1 MNCNNVIMQPIIA
14 DRFLMLRG
22 IMGLFNRGK
31 DKKRYAIALDIG
43 TEFVKTL
50 VFRIEDN
57 KAVVTGTG
65 KQRQKL
71 SDMQSGR
78 VTDISGVISNCESAL
93 DQACEEAG
101 VIPSQCV
108 IGIAGE
114 LVKGTTTTVYYKREN
129 YKTKISVK
137 ELRDIIE
144 QVQAKSFDK
153 TRSELA
159 WETGHSEI
167 DVKLVNSAVV
177 DVKIDG
183 YKVTN
188 PIGFQ
193 GRDIQVGIF
202 NAFAPIVHL
211 GALQTI
217 AEGLKL
223 DLLSIAAEPY
233 AVAQCVGLE
242 DSAEFSSIFIDIG
255 GGTTDIA
262 VVRGGGVEGTKMFA
276 IGGRVFTK
284 SVSELLDLSFLD
296 AEKVKIEYSTGEIKK
311 DSDKYKKISNALK
324 NDCEV
329 WLAGVQLA
337 LEEFSNVDL
346 LPSKILLCGGGSLLP
361 DIKTYLEGRGWTKS
375 LPFAR
380 APKVDYIKPSEVTS
394 IVDETGKLINPQD
407 VTPMALA
414 NLAIDLAGDPGVVEG
429 MLDKIIDGMRS

>member
-1 MNCNNVIMQPIIA
+1 
-14 DRFLMLRG
+14 
-22 IMGLFNRGK
+22 MGLFGGK
-31 DKKRYAIALDIG
+31 KENKRYAVALDIG
-43 TEFVKTL
+43 TEFVKAL
-50 VFRIEDN
+50 VFRVEDD
-57 KAVVTGTG
+57 KAVVVGTG
-65 KQRQKL
+65 RQRQRL
-71 SDMQSGR
+71 SDMQGGR
-78 VTDISGVISNCESAL
+78 VTDISGVIKNCEEAL
-93 DQACEEAG
+93 DRAGEEAG
-101 VIPSQCV
+101 VYPTQCV

-114 LVKGTTTTVYYKREN
+114 LVKGTTTTVYYKREDS
-129 YKTKISVK
+129 KERITVK
-137 ELRDIIE
+137 ELKEIIE
-144 QVQAKSFDK
+144 EVQEKSFDK

-188 PIGFQ
+188 PVGFQ

-217 AEGLKL
+217 AEGLNL

-233 AVAQCVGLE
+233 AVAQSVGLE
-242 DSAEFSSIFIDIG
+242 DSSEFSSIFIDIG
-255 GGTTDIA
+255 GGTSDIA
-262 VVRGGGVEGTKMFA
+262 VVRAGGVEGTRMFA

-284 SVSELLDLSFLD
+284 SIADMLDLTFPE
-296 AEKVKIEYSTGEIKK
+296 AEKLKLDYSNGKIKESSST
-311 DSDKYKKISNALK
+311 YQKISQALK

-361 DIKTYLEGRGWTKS
+361 DIKEYLEKKSWTKR
-375 LPFAR
+375 LPFAKH
-380 APKVDYIKPSEVTS
+380 PKIDFIKPNQISS
-394 IVDETGKLINPQD
+394 IIDETGKLNGSQD
-407 VTPMALA
+407 ITPMALA
-414 NLAIDLAGDPGVVEG
+414 NLAIDLAGEPTVVEG
-429 MLDKIIDGMRS
+429 ILDKIVDGIRS

>member
-1 MNCNNVIMQPIIA
+1 M
-14 DRFLMLRG
+14 FK
-22 IMGLFNRGK
+22 LFKNSTK
-31 DKKRYAIALDIG
+31 DHAIALDIG
-43 TEFVKTL
+43 TEFVKVL
-50 VFRIEDN
+50 VYRIEGD
-57 KAVVTGTG
+57 KAVVVGSG
-65 KQRQKL
+65 RQHQSL
-71 SDMQSGR
+71 SDMQGGR
-78 VTDISGVISNCESAL
+78 VTDISGVIHNCEIAL
-93 DQACEEAG
+93 DKAFEEAG
-101 VIPSQCV
+101 VTPRQCV

-114 LVKGTTTTVYYKREN
+114 LVKGTTTTVYYKR
-129 YKTKISVK
+129 KDPKVRITVK
-137 ELRDIIE
+137 ELKEIIE
-144 QVQAKSFDK
+144 QVQAKSFEK

-188 PIGFQ
+188 PVGFQ

-217 AEGLKL
+217 AEGLNL
-223 DLLSIAAEPY
+223 DLLAIAAEPY

-262 VVRGGGVEGTKMFA
+262 VVRNGGVEGTRMFA
-276 IGGRVFTK
+276 IGGRSFTK
-284 SVSELLDLSFLD
+284 SIADMFDLTFAE
-296 AEKVKIEYSTGEIKK
+296 AEKLKRDYSTGKLGEKTK
-311 DSDKYKKISNALK
+311 TREKISQALK

-329 WLAGVQLA
+329 WLAGVQIA

-361 DIKTYLEGRGWTKS
+361 DIKEYLEKKTWTKG
-375 LPFAR
+375 LPFAKH
-380 APKVDYIKPSEVTS
+380 PKVDFIKPSSVTH
-394 IVDETGKLINPQD
+394 VKDETGRLTGSQD
-407 VTPMALA
+407 VTPMGLA
-414 NLAIDLAGDPGVVEG
+414 NLGIDLVGDPGMVDG
-429 MLDKIIDGMRS
+429 ILDKIVDGIRS

>member
-1 MNCNNVIMQPIIA
+1 
-14 DRFLMLRG
+14 
-22 IMGLFNRGK
+22 MGLFGRKKDNRQH
-31 DKKRYAIALDIG
+31 AIALDIG
-43 TEFVKTL
+43 TEFVKSL
-50 VFRIEDN
+50 VFRIDGD
-57 KAVVTGTG
+57 KAVVIGSG
-65 KQRQKL
+65 RQRQRL
-71 SDMQSGR
+71 SDMQGGR
-78 VTDISGVISNCESAL
+78 VTDISGVIKNCETAL
-93 DQACEEAG
+93 DRACEEAQ
-101 VIPSQCV
+101 VFPRQCV

-114 LVKGTTTTVYYKREN
+114 LVKGTTTTVYYKREGG
-129 YKTKISVK
+129 KERITVK
-137 ELRDIIE
+137 ELKDIIE
-144 QVQAKSFDK
+144 EVQAKSFDK

-167 DVKLVNSAVV
+167 DVRLVNSAVV

-188 PIGFQ
+188 PVGFQ

-217 AEGLKL
+217 AEGLNL

-233 AVAQCVGLE
+233 AVAQCVGAE

-262 VVRGGGVEGTKMFA
+262 VVRAGGVEGTKMFA

-284 SVSELLDLSFLD
+284 SIADMMDLPFPE
-296 AEKVKIEYSTGEIKK
+296 AEKLKLDYSAGKIKESSEKFE
-311 DSDKYKKISNALK
+311 KISQALK

-337 LEEFSNVDL
+337 LEEFSNNDL

-361 DIKTYLEGRGWTKS
+361 DIKEYLEKRSWIKN
-375 LPFAR
+375 LPFSKQ
-380 APKVDYIKPSEVTS
+380 PKVDFIRPSQITS
-394 IVDETGKLINPQD
+394 VIDETKKLNGSQD

-414 NLAIDLAGDPGVVEG
+414 NLAIDLAGEPTVVEG
-429 MLDKIIDGMRS
+429 ILDKIVDGIRS

>member
-1 MNCNNVIMQPIIA
+1 
-14 DRFLMLRG
+14 
-22 IMGLFNRGK
+22 MGLFGFGK
-31 DKKRYAIALDIG
+31 SKKNNAIALDIG
-43 TEFVKTL
+43 TEFVKVL
-50 VFRIEDN
+50 VFRIDKD
-57 KAVVTGTG
+57 KAVVIGSG
-65 KQRQKL
+65 RQRQRL
-71 SDMQSGR
+71 SDMQGGR
-78 VTDISGVISNCESAL
+78 VTDISGVIQNCEVAL
-93 DQACEEAG
+93 DRAFEQAG
-101 VIPSQCV
+101 VAPRQCV

-114 LVKGTTTTVYYKREN
+114 LVKGTTTTVYYKRDN
-129 YKTKISVK
+129 AKTKITVK
-137 ELRDIIE
+137 ELKEIIQE
-144 QVQAKSFDK
+144 VQAKSFDK

-188 PIGFQ
+188 PVGFQ

-217 AEGLKL
+217 AEGLNL

-233 AVAQCVGLE
+233 AVAQSVGLE
-242 DSAEFSSIFIDIG
+242 DSSEFSTIFIDIG

-262 VVRGGGVEGTKMFA
+262 VVRGGGVEGTRMFA

-284 SVSELLDLSFLD
+284 SIADMLDLSFQE
-296 AEKVKIEYSTGEIKK
+296 AEKLKIEYSAGKIGKK
-311 DSDKYKKISNALK
+311 TDTIEKISKALE

-337 LEEFSNVDL
+337 LEEFSNIDL
-346 LPSKILLCGGGSLLP
+346 LPSKIMLCGGGSLLP
-361 DIKTYLEGRGWTKS
+361 DIKDYLEKRSWTKS
-375 LPFAR
+375 LPFAKQ
-380 APKVDYIKPSEVTS
+380 PKVDFIKTGQINSVS
-394 IVDETGKLINPQD
+394 DETGKLKGSQD

-414 NLAIDLAGDPGVVEG
+414 SLAIDLAGDPTVVEG
-429 MLDKIIDGMRS
+429 VLDKIVDGIRS

>member
-1 MNCNNVIMQPIIA
+1 M
-14 DRFLMLRG
+14 G
-22 IMGLFNRGK
+22 IFGRS
-31 DKKRYAIALDIG
+31 KKEKERYAVALDIG

-50 VFRIEDN
+50 VFRVENDKIY
-57 KAVVTGTG
+57 VMGCG
-65 KQRQKL
+65 RQRQRL
-71 SDMQSGR
+71 SDMQGGR
-78 VTDISGVISNCESAL
+78 VTDISGVIKNCELSL
-93 DQACEEAG
+93 DQAFQEAG
-101 VIPSQCV
+101 VYPDQCV

-114 LVKGTTTTVYYKREN
+114 LVKGTTTTIYYKREAP
-129 YKTKISVK
+129 KERIALK

-144 QVQAKSFDK
+144 EVQEKSFDK

-167 DVKLVNSAVV
+167 DVRLVNSAVV

-188 PIGFQ
+188 PLGFQ

-217 AEGLKL
+217 AEELKL

-255 GGTTDIA
+255 GGTSDIA
-262 VVRGGGVEGTKMFA
+262 VVRGGGVVGTRMFA

-284 SVSELLDLSFLD
+284 SIADMLDVPFAEAEKIKILYSSGKLEDQKKTRDKVSE
-296 AEKVKIEYSTGEIKK
+296 
-311 DSDKYKKISNALK
+311 ALK

-329 WLAGVQLA
+329 WLAGVQIA

-361 DIKTYLEGRGWTKS
+361 EIKTYLEKS
-375 LPFAR
+375 AWRKNLPFSK
-380 APKVDYIKPSEVTS
+380 APKIDFIKPTHLTN
-394 IVDETGKLINPQD
+394 IVDETDKLTGSQD
-407 VTPMALA
+407 ITPMALA
-414 NLAIDLAGDPGVVEG
+414 NLAVDLVGEPTMMEG
-429 MLDKIIDGMRS
+429 LLDKIVDGIRS

>member
-1 MNCNNVIMQPIIA
+1 
-14 DRFLMLRG
+14 
-22 IMGLFNRGK
+22 MGLFGFGK
-31 DKKRYAIALDIG
+31 KAGERHAIALDIG
-43 TEFVKTL
+43 TEFVKAL
-50 VFRIEDN
+50 VFRIEAD
-57 KAVVTGTG
+57 KAVIIGSG
-65 KQRQKL
+65 KQRQRL
-71 SDMQSGR
+71 SDMQGGR
-78 VTDISGVISNCESAL
+78 VTDISGVIQNCEAAL
-93 DQACEEAG
+93 DRAFEEAG
-101 VIPSQCV
+101 VAPKQCV

-114 LVKGTTTTVYYKREN
+114 LVKGTTTTVYYKRE
-129 YKTKISVK
+129 KPKEKITVK
-137 ELRDIIE
+137 ELKEIIE
-144 QVQAKSFDK
+144 QVQSKSFEK
-153 TRSELA
+153 TRSDLA

-188 PIGFQ
+188 PVGFQ

-217 AEGLKL
+217 AEGLNL

-242 DSAEFSSIFIDIG
+242 DTAEFSSIFIDIG

-262 VVRGGGVEGTKMFA
+262 VVRGGGVEGTRMFA

-284 SVSELLDLSFLD
+284 SISDMLDLPFSE
-296 AEKVKIEYSTGEIKK
+296 AEKLKIDYSTGKLGAKTETRE
-311 DSDKYKKISNALK
+311 KISQALK

-361 DIKTYLEGRGWTKS
+361 DIKDYLETRAWVKR
-375 LPFAR
+375 LPFAKQ
-380 APKVDYIKPSEVTS
+380 PKIDFIKPSQLHSV
-394 IVDETGKLINPQD
+394 VDETKKLTGAQD
-407 VTPMALA
+407 ITPMALS
-414 NLAIDLAGDPGVVEG
+414 NLAIDLVGSPTMVEG
-429 MLDKIIDGMRS
+429 ILDKIVDGIRS

>member
-1 MNCNNVIMQPIIA
+1 M
-14 DRFLMLRG
+14 FK
-22 IMGLFNRGK
+22 LF
-31 DKKRYAIALDIG
+31 KKTNQNHAIALDIG
-43 TEFVKTL
+43 TEFVKVL
-50 VFRIEDN
+50 VFRIEGD
-57 KAVVTGTG
+57 KAFVIGSG
-65 KQRQKL
+65 RQHQSL
-71 SDMQSGR
+71 SDMQGGR
-78 VTDISGVISNCESAL
+78 VTDISGVIKNCEVAL
-93 DQACEEAG
+93 DKAFEEAG
-101 VIPSQCV
+101 VSPRQCV

-114 LVKGTTTTVYYKREN
+114 LVKGTTTTVYYKRN
-129 YKTKISVK
+129 DSKTRITVK
-137 ELRDIIE
+137 ELKEIIE
-144 QVQAKSFDK
+144 QVQAKSFEK

-188 PIGFQ
+188 PVGFQ

-217 AEGLKL
+217 AEGLDL

-242 DSAEFSSIFIDIG
+242 DSAEFSSIFVDIG

-262 VVRGGGVEGTKMFA
+262 VVRNGGVEGTRMFA

-284 SVSELLDLSFLD
+284 SIADMFDLPFNE
-296 AEKVKIEYSTGEIKK
+296 AEKLKLDYSTGKLGEKTK
-311 DSDKYKKISNALK
+311 THEKISQALK

-329 WLAGVQLA
+329 WLAGVQIA

-361 DIKTYLEGRGWTKS
+361 DIKEYLETKS
-375 LPFAR
+375 WIKQLPFAKQ
-380 APKVDYIKPSEVTS
+380 PKVDFVKPGNITHVK
-394 IVDETGKLINPQD
+394 DETGKLNGSQD
-407 VTPMALA
+407 ITPMGLA
-414 NLAIDLAGDPGVVEG
+414 NLAIDLVGDPGVIDG
-429 MLDKIIDGMRS
+429 ILDKIVDGIRS

>member
-1 MNCNNVIMQPIIA
+1 
-14 DRFLMLRG
+14 
-22 IMGLFNRGK
+22 MGLFGGK
-31 DKKRYAIALDIG
+31 KVNKRQAIALDIG
-43 TEFVKTL
+43 TEFVKAL
-50 VFRIEDN
+50 VFRIEGD
-57 KAVVTGTG
+57 KAVVMGSG
-65 KQRQKL
+65 RQRQKL
-71 SDMQSGR
+71 SDMQGGR
-78 VTDISGVISNCESAL
+78 VTDISGVIKN
-93 DQACEEAG
+93 CEEALDRACSEAG
-101 VIPSQCV
+101 IFPKQCV

-129 YKTKISVK
+129 SKERIMVK
-137 ELRDIIE
+137 ELREIITE
-144 QVQAKSFDK
+144 VQEKSFEK

-188 PIGFQ
+188 PVGFQ

-217 AEGLKL
+217 AEGLNL

-233 AVAQCVGLE
+233 AVAQCVGSE

-255 GGTTDIA
+255 GGTSDIA
-262 VVRGGGVEGTKMFA
+262 VVRAGGVEGTRMFA

-284 SVSELLDLSFLD
+284 SIADMLDLTFPE
-296 AEKVKIEYSTGEIKK
+296 AEKLKIDYSNGKIRENSKIHE
-311 DSDKYKKISNALK
+311 KISQALK

-329 WLAGVQLA
+329 WIAGVELA
-337 LEEFSNVDL
+337 LEEFSSVDL

-361 DIKTYLEGRGWTKS
+361 DIKTYLEKKS
-375 LPFAR
+375 WIKNLPFAKQ
-380 APKVDYIKPSEVTS
+380 PKVDFIKPSSVHS
-394 IVDETGKLINPQD
+394 IVDETGKLIGSQD
-407 VTPMALA
+407 ITPMALA
-414 NLAIDLAGDPGVVEG
+414 NLAIDLAGEPNVVEG
-429 MLDKIIDGMRS
+429 ILDKIVDGIRS